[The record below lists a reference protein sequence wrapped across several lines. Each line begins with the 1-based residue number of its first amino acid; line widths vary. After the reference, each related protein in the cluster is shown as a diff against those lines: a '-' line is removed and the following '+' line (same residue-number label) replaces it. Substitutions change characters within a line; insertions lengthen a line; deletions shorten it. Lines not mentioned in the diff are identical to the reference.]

1 MIWINVKLINDGDI
15 DAIMIIKETID
26 LKVIL
31 VILTRYM
38 LMINIIMVR

>member
-1 MIWINVKLINDGDI
+1 MIWLNVKLINDCDI
-15 DAIMIIKETID
+15 DAIMITKETID

-38 LMINIIMVR
+38 LIINIIMVK